1 MLWQL
6 KKAVAS
12 VSILGRAFYKGC
24 LFLFSRVFLHFSLDI
39 GGQIASGDLDGHLK
53 MDGKQN
59 LRINHLKKL
68 SGLTHSSS
76 ANRQMFFSRLGIGQV
91 QVCLSIPAFI

>member
-12 VSILGRAFYKGC
+12 VSILVRAFYKGC
-24 LFLFSRVFLHFSLDI
+24 LFLFSRVFPHFSLVI

-53 MDGKQN
+53 MDRKQSQN
-59 LRINHLKKL
+59 QSFKKL
-68 SGLTHSSS
+68 SVLTYYLLGKLPDV
-76 ANRQMFFSRLGIGQV
+76 FFLDREWDECRCV
-91 QVCLSIPAFI
+91 